1 MKIYNFREYEK
12 YFEFEIVEKNK
23 QLKVYLHK
31 EPTKYITILTA
42 QDNNFLLIKED
53 IKAEISL
60 WELAFNNNFIEALKE
75 VNEDDFKYNRKE
87 DVELFKKFKKD
98 ILSII

>member
-1 MKIYNFREYEK
+1 MKIYNLKEYEK

-23 QLKVYLHK
+23 QIKVYLHK
-31 EPTKYITILTA
+31 EPIKYTTILAT
-42 QDNNFLLIKED
+42 QNNFLLIKED
-53 IKAEISL
+53 IKTEIPL
-60 WELAFNNNFIEALKE
+60 WELAFNNDFIEALKE

-87 DVELFKKFKKD
+87 DVELFKKFKED

>member
-1 MKIYNFREYEK
+1 MKIYDLKEYK
-12 YFEFEIVEKNK
+12 TYFEFEVIEKNK
-23 QLKVYLHK
+23 QIKVYLHK
-31 EPTKYITILTA
+31 EPTKYITILAT
-42 QDNNFLLIKED
+42 QNNFLLIKEGV
-53 IKAEISL
+53 KAEIPL

-87 DVELFKKFKKD
+87 DVELFKNFKED